1 MNKLSNRVAFTLVE
15 LLVVIAIIGI
25 LIGMLLPAVQ
35 SVREAA
41 RRAQCQNNIRQIA
54 LAAMNYESA
63 NGKFPP
69 GLLDEALGSQTN
81 SNGQPQELSILVH
94 LLSFIEANNLADLVE
109 PTLSPDRFGN
119 DGTGVGFWGD
129 YNDAGGRSTRFASQ
143 FKVSSFE
150 CPSDQLPAELMYLSL
165 HTRSS
170 NLGPFGFLLDSNLIR
185 QLGVNGYGANGIGKT
200 NYVGAGGVA
209 GEIVNDQTWASFV
222 GVFGNRSETSFND
235 ITDGAS
241 NTFLFGEVAGR
252 ELAWPRRSQF
262 NGSAYAWIGNV
273 VMPMNVWSRVSS
285 QAEAVF
291 TFDSNHPS
299 VVNFARADGSVSS
312 VSEDANIDTMRAL
325 SGRADGAVISLQ

>member
-1 MNKLSNRVAFTLVE
+1 MKSSFKRKAFTLVE

-25 LIGMLLPAVQ
+25 LIAMLLPAVQ
-35 SVREAA
+35 AVRETA
-41 RRAQCQNNIRQIA
+41 RRVQCQNNIRQIA

-81 SNGQPQELSILVH
+81 LNGEPQELGILVH
-94 LLSFIEANNLADLVE
+94 LLPFIEANNVADLVE

-129 YNDAGGRSTRFASQ
+129 YNEVGGRNTRFASQ

-170 NLGPFGFLLDSNLIR
+170 STGPFGFLPDQRLIR
-185 QLGVNGYGANGIGKT
+185 RLDINGYGANGIGAT
-200 NYVGAGGVA
+200 NYVGVGGAV
-209 GEIVNDQTWASFV
+209 GEIVTDQTWASFV
-222 GVFGNRSETSFND
+222 GVFGNRSETSFKD

-252 ELAWPRRSQF
+252 EVAWPERSKF
-262 NGSAYAWIGNV
+262 NGSAYAWMGNV
-273 VMPMNVWSRVSS
+273 VMPINLWSQASS

-312 VSEDANIDTMRAL
+312 VSENAKIDTMRAL
-325 SGRADGAVISLQ
+325 SGRADGEVISL